1 MKGGASKN
9 TKQPVVESK
18 EKQAIENNMN
28 TNMNMNANMNMNTLV
43 NNVDDNIGREVTINN
58 PNNEYNGMTGHIA
71 DIVSRRDNIYT
82 VYLNYPIDDD
92 IEISIS
98 DLEFSNQGG
107 KRKGRKGAK
116 SRRRRKGTKRAK
128 SRRRR
133 KGRKGTK
140 SRRRRKGRKGTKS
153 RK

>member
-18 EKQAIENNMN
+18 EKQTIEN
-28 TNMNMNANMNMNTLV
+28 NMNMNANMNMNTLV

-107 KRKGRKGAK
+107 KRKRRKGAK

-133 KGRKGTK
+133 KGTKRAKSRRRRKGTK
-140 SRRRRKGRKGTKS
+140 SRR
-153 RK
+153 

>member
-28 TNMNMNANMNMNTLV
+28 MNANANMNMNTLI

-107 KRKGRKGAK
+107 KRKGRKGTK

-128 SRRRR
+128 SR
-133 KGRKGTK
+133 K
-140 SRRRRKGRKGTKS
+140 RRKGRKGTKS

>member
-18 EKQAIENNMN
+18 EKQAIEN
-28 TNMNMNANMNMNTLV
+28 NMNMNANMNMNTLV

-107 KRKGRKGAK
+107 KRKGTK
-116 SRRRRKGTKRAK
+116 SRRRRKGTKR
-128 SRRRR
+128 
-133 KGRKGTK
+133 TK
-140 SRRRRKGRKGTKS
+140 SRRRRKGTKRTKSRRRRKGTKS

>member
-18 EKQAIENNMN
+18 EKQAIENNM
-28 TNMNMNANMNMNTLV
+28 NMNMNTLV

-58 PNNEYNGMTGHIA
+58 PNNEYNGMTGHIS
-71 DIVSRRDNIYT
+71 DIVSRRNNIYT

-107 KRKGRKGAK
+107 KRKGRKSRKRRKGRKRTK
-116 SRRRRKGTKRAK
+116 SRKRRKGRKRTKRRRRRKGTK
-128 SRRRR
+128 
-133 KGRKGTK
+133 
-140 SRRRRKGRKGTKS
+140 S